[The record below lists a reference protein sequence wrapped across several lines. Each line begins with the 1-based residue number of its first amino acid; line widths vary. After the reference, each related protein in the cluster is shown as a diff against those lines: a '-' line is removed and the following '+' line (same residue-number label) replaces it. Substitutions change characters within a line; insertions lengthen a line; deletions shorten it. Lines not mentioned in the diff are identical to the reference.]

1 MVIPMVQ
8 SLQSESAIFAN
19 LKVPF
24 SPLVECVC
32 ANPLSR
38 GQSER
43 GCTAAPRFPAIHVGR
58 TWQWIDQAWNVSPD
72 RYWVRRFC
80 CHDTT
85 ATGSIAAY
93 SPGNH
98 CTATC
103 VHIGGFACVLE
114 WICVAHVAAGSYA
127 GTVRTALASVPT
139 CGVPVSRRRAESE
152 RRCSNASAFLIA
164 DLNVW
169 Q

>member
-1 MVIPMVQ
+1 MDQ
-8 SLQSESAIFAN
+8 SLQSKSAIFAN

-103 VHIGGFACVLE
+103 RTHRGFCMCARVDLRGARRSRIVCRYCSHGTRIGPHVWGAGF
-114 WICVAHVAAGSYA
+114 
-127 GTVRTALASVPT
+127 PQT
-139 CGVPVSRRRAESE
+139 CGE
-152 RRCSNASAFLIA
+152 
-164 DLNVW
+164 
-169 Q
+169 